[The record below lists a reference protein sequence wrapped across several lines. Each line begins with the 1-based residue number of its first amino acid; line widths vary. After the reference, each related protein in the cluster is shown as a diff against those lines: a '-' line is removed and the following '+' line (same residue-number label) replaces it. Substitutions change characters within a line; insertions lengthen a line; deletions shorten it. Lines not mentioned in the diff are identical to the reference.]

1 MPDPRDENQVV
12 IVGGGLAGLST
23 ALRLCEAGW
32 PALVLEA
39 EAQGGGRARTLQVG
53 GEPVDRGF
61 QSLFTAYPATS
72 RMLDDIGITK
82 RDLVAFDRG
91 AVVHD
96 GTRWS
101 RMGTSP
107 RGTLGFEW
115 FGAGDVARLAR
126 LGAEVAGAP
135 MQALLSGDE
144 RELTTL
150 EYLMGLGFADRAVE
164 GFFRPLFGV
173 ITADRSLGSDA
184 GYFRFLMKMLLRG
197 RAVIPVEGHGMIA
210 AWAAARVEQLG
221 GEVRCGARVIEIV
234 TDPDDRGR
242 AVGVRMDDG
251 QVIGAGCVVVATEAP
266 AARGLLEDIDRQTA
280 RALDVQPRG
289 VTTLVYSLSESF
301 HSGRTNVLN
310 AAPAPDA
317 AAPVHD
323 GATALADAAAA
334 PDESGFRIDLVCQE
348 SNLLRPGMGHGA
360 RLLATSV
367 HGDAGAPDADALAA
381 EMQALAEA
389 WNPGYPWAQVA
400 SLEDVVVHPWAQF
413 AVPPGA
419 RDELPDAATGLENV
433 FLAGDVTMH
442 PSVEGAV
449 ASGER
454 AAQVV
459 GAFVDRQLAP
469 GA

>member
-1 MPDPRDENQVV
+1 MSEPRDENQVV

-32 PALVLEA
+32 PTLVLEA
-39 EAQGGGRARTLQVG
+39 EAQVGGRARTLQVG

-72 RMLDDIGITK
+72 RMLDAIGITK
-82 RDLVAFDRG
+82 HDLLAFDRG

-126 LGAEVAGAP
+126 LGAEVAGVP
-135 MQALLSGDE
+135 VQALLNGDE
-144 RELTTL
+144 RELATL
-150 EYLMGLGFADRAVE
+150 EYLMGLGFSDRAIE

-234 TDPDDRGR
+234 TDPGDRGR

-266 AARGLLEDIDRQTA
+266 AARGLLQDIDRQTA
-280 RALDVQPRG
+280 RALDLQPRG

-301 HSGRTNVLN
+301 HSGRTIVLN
-310 AAPAPDA
+310 AATA
-317 AAPVHD
+317 A
-323 GATALADAAAA
+323 
-334 PDESGFRIDLVCQE
+334 DEAGVRIDLVCQE

-367 HGDAGAPDADALAA
+367 HRDAGAPDGDALAA
-381 EMQALAEA
+381 EMERLAGS
-389 WNPGYPWAQVA
+389 WNPGYPWAKVA
-400 SLEDVVVHPWAQF
+400 TLEDVVVHPWAQF

-419 RDELPDAATGLENV
+419 RDDLPDSATGLENV